1 MFEQNECFC
10 KPQFPGHPFVLAVF
24 WRSFMT
30 AQNFKST
37 EVFPYEI
44 LWEMQVTQ
52 LLRDFSSP
60 NNEENLLLWGN
71 PF

>member
-1 MFEQNECFC
+1 
-10 KPQFPGHPFVLAVF
+10 VLAVF

-37 EVFPYEI
+37 EVVPYEI

-52 LLRDFSSP
+52 LLRDLSSP
-60 NNEENLLLWGN
+60 NTEENLLLWGH